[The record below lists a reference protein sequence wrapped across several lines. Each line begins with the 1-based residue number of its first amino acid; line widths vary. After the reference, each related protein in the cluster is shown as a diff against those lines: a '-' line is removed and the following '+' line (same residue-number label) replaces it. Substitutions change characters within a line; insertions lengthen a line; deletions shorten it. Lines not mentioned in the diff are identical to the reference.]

1 MEKNPIS
8 VFFTIKTCLNPL
20 VINDKSLFSLVTRF
34 NQITSALIL
43 RKYLI
48 ILELKHFLFN
58 RLDKSFTVFFIFYYQ
73 NAFTFT
79 VLLLLQVQSHHYSV
93 EKLFFSHLYL
103 SSCANN
109 IMNVSISL
117 TSRYNNRRGQRDIR
131 PILIFTRSTS
141 IMSLCLATWL

>member
-48 ILELKHFLFN
+48 ILELKQFLFN

-79 VLLLLQVQSHHYSV
+79 VLLLL
-93 EKLFFSHLYL
+93 
-103 SSCANN
+103 
-109 IMNVSISL
+109 
-117 TSRYNNRRGQRDIR
+117 
-131 PILIFTRSTS
+131 
-141 IMSLCLATWL
+141 